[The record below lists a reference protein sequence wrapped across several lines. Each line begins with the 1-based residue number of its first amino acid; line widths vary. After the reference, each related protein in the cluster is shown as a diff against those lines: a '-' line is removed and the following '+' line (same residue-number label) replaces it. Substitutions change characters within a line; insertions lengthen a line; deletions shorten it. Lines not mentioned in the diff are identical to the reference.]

1 MFTTRHSRAAPSE
14 ASSANSLNSTLR
26 GRRPRGDPSAA
37 GPHLAR
43 RYTRR
48 VAAIDRTTD
57 IDEAQASGL
66 LDMDAAAFRVA
77 AHEVVDIMADYLASI
92 ERFAVFP
99 TIEPGSVGSAFSA
112 MPPEDPEPIGQ
123 ILADYRR
130 LVEPNATA
138 WQHPGFL
145 AYFGT
150 TASGPGILGEMLTAA
165 LGQNAMLWRTSPVA
179 TELEGVVVGWLR
191 EALGLPETF
200 DGLITDTA
208 STSSLIALGGA
219 REAAGIEAASEG
231 IAGREDLGRLRVYA
245 SAEAHSSIEKACMT
259 LGLGRSS
266 LVRIP
271 TNDRF
276 ELRVDSLAEA
286 IAADRAAG
294 HRPVA
299 IVATV
304 GTTSSTSVDPV
315 AAAADIAERER
326 LWLHVDAAYA
336 GAVAIDPML
345 RGPFAGWERA
355 DSIVVNPHKWLFTPL
370 DASLLLSRRMDV
382 VRAAFSLVPEY
393 LRTLDRETPV
403 RDYNEYTP
411 QLGRRF
417 RALKLWIQ
425 LRWFG
430 LEGLRRR
437 IRHHLE
443 LANTFA
449 DWIDGAPDWERLAPV
464 PFSTVCFRYRP
475 PGWAGD
481 EAALDDR
488 NAAIMDAVNRTGDVF
503 LSHTRLAGRFTI
515 RLSVGNLRTE
525 ERHVARAWTLLQDAA
540 AAADVNPASSPSG

>member
-1 MFTTRHSRAAPSE
+1 MTATE
-14 ASSANSLNSTLR
+14 
-26 GRRPRGDPSAA
+26 RPTDLDQAQ
-37 GPHLAR
+37 
-43 RYTRR
+43 
-48 VAAIDRTTD
+48 ID
-57 IDEAQASGL
+57 GL
-66 LDMDAAAFRVA
+66 IDMDPEAFRTA
-77 AHEVVDIMADYLASI
+77 AHAAVDLMADYLASV
-92 ERFAVFP
+92 ETFAVFP
-99 TIEPGSVGSAFSA
+99 AVEPGSIGPAFPA
-112 MPPEDPEPIGQ
+112 AAPEAGEPIAA
-123 ILADYRR
+123 ILSDYSR
-130 LVEPNATA
+130 LIEPNATH

-150 TASGPGILGEMLTAA
+150 TASGPGIVGEMLTAA
-165 LGQNAMLWRTSPVA
+165 LGQNAMLWRTSPIA

-191 EALGLPETF
+191 QALGLPEAF

-208 STSSLIALGGA
+208 STSSLIALAAA
-219 REAAGIEAASEG
+219 REAAGVDAAARG
-231 IAGREDLGRLRVYA
+231 IGGRSDVGQMRVYA

-259 LGLGRSS
+259 LGLGREA
-266 LVRIP
+266 LVKIA

-276 ELRVDSLAEA
+276 ELRPDELKAA
-286 IAADRAAG
+286 IARDRAAG
-294 HRPVA
+294 HCPIA

-315 AAAADIAERER
+315 AAVAELAAVEG

-336 GAVAIDPML
+336 GAVAICPEL
-345 RGPFAGWERA
+345 RAPFAAWERA

-370 DASLLLSRRMDV
+370 DASLLLTRRMETL
-382 VRAAFSLVPEY
+382 RAAFSLVPEY

-417 RALKLWIQ
+417 RALKLWLL

-443 LANTFA
+443 LTAAFTTA
-449 DWIDGAPDWERLAPV
+449 LDAAPDWERLAPV

-475 PGWAGD
+475 ARLAGD
-481 EAALDDR
+481 EPVLDAA
-488 NAAIMDAVNRTGDVF
+488 NGAIMDAVNRSGEIF

-515 RLSVGNLRTE
+515 RLAVGNLRTE
-525 ERHVARAWTLLQDAA
+525 ARHVERAWELLQAA
-540 AAADVNPASSPSG
+540 AREVTP